1 MASGG
6 LVHHRRRKC
15 TRVGQAISPLP
26 CYVRLRACAGSV
38 YRSVFVASY
47 WLTCFSTTLF
57 LLGSVVTLQLRA
69 DHKWASEPVPNQ
81 NWSFEMSYP
90 VDVAA
95 PEATSGMLS
104 YITNL
109 PAPWPQYEQARLGW
123 YRQGLR
129 EVAANR
135 ALIETL
141 AAEHGLSTVLAAAVA
156 NQGNSYQR
164 PFGWGGGER
173 LQVWLG
179 DTVSLNRVNWPGAG
193 YRWNAWF
200 VEPSVGVG
208 QITPQ
213 EVVTLGYQPEA
224 TDLFRD
230 PVSIGLL
237 LEKLYTI
244 QHQAAQLQ
252 IEPTDT
258 FILVLI
264 GNNSQLDLIAAYN
277 NVGREM
283 SLFLDRNEAARL
295 QLAKMV
301 TYIHYLHSE
310 DGWPLPDGID
320 WTNVLRL
327 AQIQLEEPS
336 PIIDIRQ
343 RRNL

>member
-6 LVHHRRRKC
+6 LVRHRKREC
-15 TRVGQAISPLP
+15 AQLGQADRP
-26 CYVRLRACAGSV
+26 YQRYARAV
-38 YRSVFVASY
+38 YNSAFVASY
-47 WLTCFSTTLF
+47 WLSCFFATLI
-57 LLGSVVTLQLRA
+57 LMGPVVALQLFDSPRGVFASAPGGQWSYEMAHPVGVSVSESTAGVLA
-69 DHKWASEPVPNQ
+69 DIAH
-81 NWSFEMSYP
+81 
-90 VDVAA
+90 
-95 PEATSGMLS
+95 
-104 YITNL
+104 L
-109 PAPWPQYEQARLGW
+109 PMPWPQYEQGQLGW

-129 EVAANR
+129 EVTANR

-141 AAEHGLSTVLAAAVA
+141 ADEHGLSTVLAAAVA

-173 LQVWLG
+173 VQLWLG
-179 DTVSLNRVNWPGAG
+179 RAVSLDWGQWPWAN
-193 YRWNAWF
+193 YRWGAWF
-200 VEPSVGVG
+200 LEPSVGVG

-213 EVVTLGYQPEA
+213 EVVALGYQLEK

-252 IEPTDT
+252 IGPTDT

-264 GNNSQLDLIAAYN
+264 GNNSQLNLIETYN
-277 NVGREM
+277 EAGRDM
-283 SLFLDRNEAARL
+283 ALFLDRNEATRR

-301 TYIHYLHSE
+301 TYIYYLHRE
-310 DGWPLPDGID
+310 AGWPLPQGID
-320 WTNVLRL
+320 WTYVAHL
-327 AQIQLEEPS
+327 AQVQRVEP
-336 PIIDIRQ
+336 PPATGIFA